1 MPMRLDSSMDTAAS
15 SSQDAPPRSTRD
27 HNGHDRVR
35 RQSLNNSQAV
45 GAAVGAGAGVA
56 ALFPIRVVSRLTGI
70 NPVTIRAWERRYGL
84 VMPERTPGGHRL
96 YSRADVEVLRA
107 ASRLV
112 DQGVSI
118 RRASR
123 LLDDPV
129 HPREDRED
137 RFLERFQERLHA
149 LDEDGM
155 SAVLEASLSADT
167 ADTDAQL
174 LDRLPGLV
182 PGLPRLEQRF
192 LDGWLEGLLAFRI
205 YQRVAQ
211 PGERR
216 VLVCSPADPAQRTWA
231 LVFALGLVGSGLRP
245 AMLYAPQLDD
255 LAEAVQRIDAVA
267 AVLGGTAGAWAK
279 LTPGMLAAPAF
290 IEEAGEGFLPLGHE
304 LDDARAR
311 VISFLSMDA
320 DES

>member
-1 MPMRLDSSMDTAAS
+1 MRLDSSMDTAPS
-15 SSQDAPPRSTRD
+15 SSGTRAR
-27 HNGHDRVR
+27 NGHDHAGHDRAAR
-35 RQSLNNSQAV
+35 RPGSNGQAGN
-45 GAAVGAGAGVA
+45 GAIGAGSGVA

-70 NPVTIRAWERRYGL
+70 NPVTIRAWERRYDL
-84 VMPERTPGGHRL
+84 VTPERTPGGHRL

-112 DQGVSI
+112 EQGVSI
-118 RRASR
+118 SRASR

-129 HPREDRED
+129 HPREEREE
-137 RFLERFQERLHA
+137 RLLERFQDRLHA

-155 SAVLEASLSADT
+155 SAVFEASLS
-167 ADTDAQL
+167 TDIAGMDEQL
-174 LDRLPGLV
+174 LDRLPELV
-182 PGLPRLEQRF
+182 ATLPRLEQRF

-205 YQRVAQ
+205 YQRVTQ

-216 VLVCSPADPAQRTWA
+216 VLVCSPTDPAHRTWA

-267 AVLGGTAGAWAK
+267 VVLGGTARTWPGLA
-279 LTPGMLAAPAF
+279 PGMLAAPTF
-290 IEEAGEGFLPLGHE
+290 IEDAAEGFLPLGRHM
-304 LDDARAR
+304 DDARAR
-311 VISFLSMDA
+311 VIDFLSTDA
-320 DES
+320 DPS

>member
-1 MPMRLDSSMDTAAS
+1 MRLESSMDTATS
-15 SSQDAPPRSTRD
+15 SSPDAPALSGREHS
-27 HNGHDRVR
+27 GHDRIGR
-35 RQSLNNSQAV
+35 RAISDAQV
-45 GAAVGAGAGVA
+45 VTAAVGAGVA

-112 DQGVSI
+112 EQGVSI
-118 RRASR
+118 SRARR

-167 ADTDAQL
+167 AGTDAQL

-182 PGLPRLEQRF
+182 PTLPRLEQRF

-205 YQRVAQ
+205 YQRIAQ

-216 VLVCSPADPAQRTWA
+216 VLVCSPADPAHRTWA

-255 LAEAVQRIDAVA
+255 LAEAVHRIDAVA
-267 AVLGGTAGAWAK
+267 VVLGGAARAWSG
-279 LTPGMLAAPAF
+279 LMPGMLAAPAF
-290 IEEAGEGFLPLGHE
+290 VEDAGEGFLPLGKKM
-304 LDDARAR
+304 DDARGR
-311 VISFLSMDA
+311 VISFLSADA
-320 DES
+320 DPS

>member
-1 MPMRLDSSMDTAAS
+1 MRLDSSMDTATS
-15 SSQDAPPRSTRD
+15 SSSDAPARAGRE
-27 HNGHDRVR
+27 HNGHDRTGR
-35 RQSLNNSQAV
+35 RALSNAQV
-45 GAAVGAGAGVA
+45 VTAAVGAGAGVA

-112 DQGVSI
+112 EQGVSI
-118 RRASR
+118 SRASR

-137 RFLERFQERLHA
+137 RLLERFQERLHA

-155 SAVLEASLSADT
+155 SAVLEASLGADT
-167 ADTDAQL
+167 AGADQEL
-174 LDRLPGLV
+174 LDRLPALV
-182 PGLPRLEQRF
+182 PTLPRLEQRF

-216 VLVCSPADPAQRTWA
+216 VLVCSPAEPAHRTWA

-267 AVLGGTAGAWAK
+267 VVLGGAARAWAG
-279 LTPGMLAAPAF
+279 LAPGMLAAPAF
-290 IEEAGEGFLPLGHE
+290 VEDADAGFLPLGKKM
-304 LDDARAR
+304 DDARGR
-311 VISFLSMDA
+311 VISFLSAAA
-320 DES
+320 DPS